1 MASIDNRVVNLEFDN
16 ASFGKNVDSTL
27 QSLTQ
32 LHEGINKSVGDIDL
46 GGIESGVSNISDK
59 FSALGAIGFTAI
71 QNLTNSAIGFGQKIA
86 GSVLDPLVEGGKR
99 RALNIEQAKFQFE
112 GLGLDV
118 EKTMASARDAVK
130 GTAYGLDE
138 AAKIAGIFGT
148 TGMQAGEEMTTALR
162 AIAGTAAMS
171 GAGFMEVGDIFTDV
185 FGKGKAQAEDFN
197 RLSARGVGGA
207 QMIAKY
213 LEEVEGQ
220 AGITGAEVTKMASEG
235 KISSEMFATAMNWAF
250 GEHAAKAND
259 IYTGSLSN
267 MRAALSR
274 IGAEF
279 QSVKLERHRKTFNAL
294 TPVIDELHESM
305 MPVVELY
312 AKWQTYKGDMMVKA
326 ITGMQQPIKDLKP
339 SFENVAST
347 ITNLSN
353 AARAIG
359 KPFVDA
365 FKSVFNL
372 DGASQGFVGTI
383 NNITKAISDFTAK
396 LVLSEESQAKLK
408 NFFEGILGVAK
419 QFGSFLVAVG
429 SGIAAFTKGLFGAFS
444 GGESTGF
451 TNMLNF
457 IGDALK
463 KATGGIEGFRESL
476 GMAGEYLGGKFGEAI
491 SWVIDKL
498 KIIGSWIKDN
508 ISIKDVFKGLIG
520 IGTLKGIKSFIDL
533 INKVSGFFDAG
544 IMGMIFGTGGDSGGK
559 AQEVFS
565 FKNIISE
572 FFSSLGDSLQA
583 FTGAI
588 KIGQL
593 VLVAVAITMLASSIR
608 TLTELDTAKLPA
620 ALTAMAGLFAML
632 SISLSSFSKTM
643 SLFGGKGL
651 ITSMSSLILVS
662 IAIKSLVGTMERL
675 SSFSGGDIFKSL
687 SAIGALFLEM
697 GIFLRLVGSSKLAL
711 RSSIGLYV
719 ITRALR
725 NIVDALEPLSKMS
738 ADELQRSLSALGI
751 ALLELA
757 GITKLLSG
765 VKVNLRTLAMVGV
778 LVVSL
783 QEIAKALTTFSEIDP
798 DKLATGLTAMGWA
811 LLELSTVSMTLSK
824 FGRISGITGA
834 ASIYILVQT
843 LSDIAEALKMFSD
856 LDPERTGDALFAM
869 GIALGELAALDVVLG
884 RVNALNGLAGA
895 AGTYIIVQT
904 LSDIAAALGEFAM
917 MDWESIKRG
926 LVGMGG
932 ALSELVFVIL
942 LASRA
947 GKISSIV
954 SAVSIFIV
962 VESLQ
967 KIAEAMQM
975 FGDID
980 WGTVGR
986 GLVGLGGALGIIG
999 TILAVMGKS
1008 GGKINLKTGALGG
1021 ISQLLASGALLLIIQ
1036 GLDDL
1041 ATPLL
1046 RISSMSWDQ
1055 VGRGLVGLGGALGIL
1070 GTVIGVLGTLAP
1082 WQSVLGGFAI
1092 AKAVEPL
1099 DELAQALAKFGEMNW
1114 GEIGRGLSAM
1124 LGALS
1129 SLALGT
1135 FLNSLS
1141 YLGAASVAKAAKPL
1155 GDLADS
1161 VKKWSGVEVPE
1172 GLGGK
1177 MGELAKAVGKFTW
1190 AFVGSKS
1197 VNTVAKPLGD
1207 LADSIRKWVGLQVPT
1222 DLGTNLEMVAQGI
1235 KHFVLSDWLKG
1246 KGLASVVEPLSQ
1258 MADAIRKWEGV
1269 TVPEGLEPSLKSL
1282 ATGIGFFAAS
1292 DWFKGLAIG
1301 NSVGPISDMAAAV
1314 RMWDGVSVPEN
1325 IEPSLKHLAMG
1336 VGHFDP
1342 GKWFDALAIGNA
1354 VKPLRNM
1361 VDSVQ
1366 AWSGVTVPENI
1377 EPSLKHLAQGV
1388 GHFGISEWFN
1398 AVSVNKAIA
1407 PLLGMADAVV
1417 KWNSITI
1424 PEKIS
1429 EDMERLATAIG
1440 HFGGGEWFNAIS
1452 VNKAIEPLT
1461 GLANAAKQWMGV
1473 TVSMDIDS
1481 QMNRMATGLKYF
1493 QGLAVSSVLAENLGI
1508 MAVSVQKWSGLLVP
1522 LTIEAQL
1529 RGISNGLKTFQEL
1542 NLTDLSTKIGS
1553 VVDSLNGL
1561 NGFSVTMTDDLVGL
1575 QGVIS
1580 NTATSFDE
1588 LVTSSGNAASEVK
1601 ETFSGVAASVETEM
1615 AKAQSSVETH
1625 VSGIESRMPPM
1636 VEVVGTALVNLAQKV
1651 ANEIPAAASNGS
1663 ILLMFALTTMAAQVS
1678 GMSGTMRSAGYS
1690 VGWAIA
1696 EGMSSGIYSGSSIV
1710 NSAAATVASRALS
1723 TAKASLGIH
1732 SPSRAFFEI
1741 GKYSAQGQAQGML
1754 QNIGVVSQA
1763 GTTMGDAAVNS
1774 VISAVESISTFIN
1787 DNIDT
1792 TPVIRPVVD
1801 ISEAEKRMQALDALM
1816 ASANGQ
1822 AYNEAYS
1829 RAMTAQQSFNT
1840 SRASA
1845 DVDKT
1850 ENKQTVI
1857 NYKQVNNSP
1866 KALSNG
1872 EIYRQT
1878 KNQLSQLR
1886 SRVDA

>member
-46 GGIESGVSNISDK
+46 SGIESGVSNISSK

-71 QNLTNSAIGFGQKIA
+71 QNLTNSAIDFGQKIA

-148 TGMQAGEEMTTALR
+148 TGMEAGEEMTTALR

-250 GEHAAKAND
+250 GEHATKANE

-339 SFENVAST
+339 SFENVASI

-408 NFFEGILGVAK
+408 NFFEGILGVGK

-429 SGIAAFTKGLFGAFS
+429 SGIAEFTKGLFGAFS

-457 IGDALK
+457 IGDSLK

-498 KIIGSWIKDN
+498 KTIGSWIKDN
-508 ISIKDVFKGLIG
+508 ISIKDVFNGLIG

-544 IMGMIFGTGGDSGGK
+544 IMGMIFGTSGE

-651 ITSMSSLILVS
+651 ITSMTSLLIVS
-662 IAIKSLVGTMERL
+662 MAIKSLVGTMEQL

-697 GIFLRLVGSSKLAL
+697 GIFLKLVGSSKLAL

-811 LLELSTVSMTLSK
+811 LLELSTVSMILSK

-834 ASIYILVQT
+834 AGIYILVQT

-895 AGTYIIVQT
+895 AGIYIIVQT

-917 MDWESIKRG
+917 M
-926 LVGMGG
+926 
-932 ALSELVFVIL
+932 
-942 LASRA
+942 
-947 GKISSIV
+947 
-954 SAVSIFIV
+954 
-962 VESLQ
+962 
-967 KIAEAMQM
+967 
-975 FGDID
+975 D

-1161 VKKWSGVEVPE
+1161 VKKWTGVEIPE
-1172 GLGGK
+1172 GLSQK
-1177 MGELAKAVGKFTW
+1177 MGELAKAVGKFTT
-1190 AFVGSKS
+1190 AFFGAKS
-1197 VNTVAKPLGD
+1197 IEAAGKPLGD
-1207 LADSIRKWVGLQVPT
+1207 LADSLQKWVGLKVPP
-1222 DLGTNLEMVAQGI
+1222 DLGTNLDMVAQGI
-1235 KHFVLSDWLKG
+1235 KAFVMSDWLRG
-1246 KGLASVVEPLSQ
+1246 KGMASIVQPLSD
-1258 MADAIRKWEGV
+1258 MAGAVKQWEGI

-1282 ATGIGFFAAS
+1282 ATGIGYFAAS

-1336 VGHFDP
+1336 IGHFDP

-1354 VKPLRNM
+1354 VKPLRDM

-1429 EDMERLATAIG
+1429 EDMKRLATAIG
-1440 HFGGGEWFNAIS
+1440 HFGSGEWFNAIS

-1481 QMNRMATGLKYF
+1481 QMNRLATGLKYF
-1493 QGLAVSSVLAENLGI
+1493 QGLVVPSVLAENLGI

-1561 NGFSVTMTDDLVGL
+1561 NGFSTTMTDDLVGL
-1575 QGVIS
+1575 QGIIS
-1580 NTATSFDE
+1580 NTATAFDE
-1588 LVTSSGNAASEVK
+1588 LVTSTGNSASGVK
-1601 ETFSGVAASVETEM
+1601 EAFSGVAANVETEM
-1615 AKAQSSVETH
+1615 ANARSSVETQ
-1625 VSGIESRMPPM
+1625 VSGIESRMPSM
-1636 VEVVGTALVNLAQKV
+1636 VEVVGTALVDLAQKV
-1651 ANEIPAAASNGS
+1651 ANGVPAAASNGS

-1710 NSAAATVASRALS
+1710 SSAAATVASRAVS

-1822 AYNEAYS
+1822 TYNEAYS
-1829 RAMTAQQSFNT
+1829 RAVTAQQSFNT

-1857 NYKQVNNSP
+1857 NYKQINNSP

-1886 SRVDA
+1886 SRVNA

>member
-16 ASFGKNVDSTL
+16 ASFGKKVDSTL

-46 GGIESGVSNISDK
+46 SGIESGVSNISSK

-71 QNLTNSAIGFGQKIA
+71 QNLTNSAIDFGQKIA

-148 TGMQAGEEMTTALR
+148 TGMEAGEEMTTALR

-250 GEHAAKAND
+250 GEHATKANE

-339 SFENVAST
+339 SFENVASI

-408 NFFEGILGVAK
+408 NFFEGILGVGK

-429 SGIAAFTKGLFGAFS
+429 SGIAEFTKGLFGAFS

-457 IGDALK
+457 IGDSLK

-498 KIIGSWIKDN
+498 KTIGSWIKDN
-508 ISIKDVFKGLIG
+508 ISIKDVFNGLIG

-544 IMGMIFGTGGDSGGK
+544 IMGMIFGTSGE

-651 ITSMSSLILVS
+651 ITSMTSLLIVS
-662 IAIKSLVGTMERL
+662 MAIKSLVGTMEQL

-697 GIFLRLVGSSKLAL
+697 GIFLKLVGSSKLAL

-811 LLELSTVSMTLSK
+811 LLELSTVSMILSK

-834 ASIYILVQT
+834 AGIYILVQT

-895 AGTYIIVQT
+895 AGIYIIVQT

-917 MDWESIKRG
+917 M
-926 LVGMGG
+926 
-932 ALSELVFVIL
+932 
-942 LASRA
+942 
-947 GKISSIV
+947 
-954 SAVSIFIV
+954 
-962 VESLQ
+962 
-967 KIAEAMQM
+967 
-975 FGDID
+975 D

-1161 VKKWSGVEVPE
+1161 VKKWTGVEIPE
-1172 GLGGK
+1172 GLSQK
-1177 MGELAKAVGKFTW
+1177 MGELAKAVGKFTT
-1190 AFVGSKS
+1190 AFFGAKS
-1197 VNTVAKPLGD
+1197 IEAAGKPLGD
-1207 LADSIRKWVGLQVPT
+1207 LADSLQKWVGLKVPP
-1222 DLGTNLEMVAQGI
+1222 DLGTNLDMVAQGI
-1235 KHFVLSDWLKG
+1235 KAFVMSDWLRG
-1246 KGLASVVEPLSQ
+1246 KGMASIVQPLSD
-1258 MADAIRKWEGV
+1258 MAGAVKQWEGI

-1282 ATGIGFFAAS
+1282 ATGIGYFAAS

-1336 VGHFDP
+1336 IGHFDP

-1354 VKPLRNM
+1354 VKPLRDM

-1429 EDMERLATAIG
+1429 EDMKRLATAIG
-1440 HFGGGEWFNAIS
+1440 HFGSGEWFNAIS

-1481 QMNRMATGLKYF
+1481 QMNRLATGLKYF
-1493 QGLAVSSVLAENLGI
+1493 QGLVVPSVLAENLGI

-1561 NGFSVTMTDDLVGL
+1561 NGFSTTMTDDLVGL
-1575 QGVIS
+1575 QGIIS
-1580 NTATSFDE
+1580 NTATAFDE
-1588 LVTSSGNAASEVK
+1588 LVTSTGNSASGVK
-1601 ETFSGVAASVETEM
+1601 EAFSGVAANVETEM
-1615 AKAQSSVETH
+1615 ANARSSVETQ
-1625 VSGIESRMPPM
+1625 VSGIESRMPSM
-1636 VEVVGTALVNLAQKV
+1636 VEVVGTALVDLAQKV
-1651 ANEIPAAASNGS
+1651 ANGVPAAASNGS

-1710 NSAAATVASRALS
+1710 SSAAATVASRAVS

-1822 AYNEAYS
+1822 TYNEAYS
-1829 RAMTAQQSFNT
+1829 RAVTAQQSFNT

-1857 NYKQVNNSP
+1857 NYKQINNSP

-1886 SRVDA
+1886 SRVNA

>member
-46 GGIESGVSNISDK
+46 SGIESGVSNISSK

-71 QNLTNSAIGFGQKIA
+71 QNLTNSAIDFGQKIA

-279 QSVKLERHRKTFNAL
+279 QSVKLERHRKIFNAL

-339 SFENVAST
+339 SFENVASI

-408 NFFEGILGVAK
+408 NFFEGILGVGK

-429 SGIAAFTKGLFGAFS
+429 SGIAAFTKGLFGSFS

-476 GMAGEYLGGKFGEAI
+476 GMAGEYIGGKFGEAI

-508 ISIKDVFKGLIG
+508 ISIKDVFNGLIG

-533 INKVSGFFDAG
+533 LNKVSGFFDAG
-544 IMGMIFGTGGDSGGK
+544 IMGMIFGTGGDSDGK

-651 ITSMSSLILVS
+651 ITSMTSLLIVS
-662 IAIKSLVGTMERL
+662 MAIKSLVGTMEQL

-697 GIFLRLVGSSKLAL
+697 GIFLKLVGSSKLAL

-811 LLELSTVSMTLSK
+811 LLELSTVSMILSK

-895 AGTYIIVQT
+895 AGIYIIVQT

-917 MDWESIKRG
+917 MDWGTVGRG
-926 LVGMGG
+926 LVGLGG

-954 SAVSIFIV
+954 SAVSIFIL

-1161 VKKWSGVEVPE
+1161 VKKWTGVEIPE
-1172 GLGGK
+1172 GLSQK
-1177 MGELAKAVGKFTW
+1177 MGELAKAVGKFTT
-1190 AFVGSKS
+1190 AFFGAKS
-1197 VNTVAKPLGD
+1197 IEAAGKPLGD
-1207 LADSIRKWVGLQVPT
+1207 LADSLQKWVGLKVPP
-1222 DLGTNLEMVAQGI
+1222 DLGTNLDMVAQGI
-1235 KHFVLSDWLKG
+1235 KAFVMSDWLRG
-1246 KGLASVVEPLSQ
+1246 KGMASIVQPLSD
-1258 MADAIRKWEGV
+1258 MAGAVKQWEGI

-1282 ATGIGFFAAS
+1282 ATGIGYFAAS

-1336 VGHFDP
+1336 IGHFDP

-1354 VKPLRNM
+1354 VKPLRDM

-1429 EDMERLATAIG
+1429 EDMKRLATAIG
-1440 HFGGGEWFNAIS
+1440 HFGSGEWFNAIS

-1481 QMNRMATGLKYF
+1481 QMNRLATGLKYF
-1493 QGLAVSSVLAENLGI
+1493 QGLVVPSVLAENLGI

-1561 NGFSVTMTDDLVGL
+1561 NGFSTTMTDDLVGL
-1575 QGVIS
+1575 QGIIS
-1580 NTATSFDE
+1580 NTATAFDE
-1588 LVTSSGNAASEVK
+1588 LVTSTGNSASGVK
-1601 ETFSGVAASVETEM
+1601 EAFSGVAANVETEM
-1615 AKAQSSVETH
+1615 ANARSSVETQ

-1636 VEVVGTALVNLAQKV
+1636 VEVVGTALVDLAQKV
-1651 ANEIPAAASNGS
+1651 ANGVPAAASNGS

-1710 NSAAATVASRALS
+1710 SSAAATVASRAVS
-1723 TAKASLGIH
+1723 TARASLGIH

-1822 AYNEAYS
+1822 TYNEAYS
-1829 RAMTAQQSFNT
+1829 RAVTAQQSFNT

-1886 SRVDA
+1886 SRVNA

>member
-46 GGIESGVSNISDK
+46 SGIESGVSNISSK

-71 QNLTNSAIGFGQKIA
+71 QNLTNSAIDFGQKIA

-148 TGMQAGEEMTTALR
+148 TGMEAGEEMTTALR

-250 GEHAAKAND
+250 GEHATKANE

-339 SFENVAST
+339 SFENVASI

-408 NFFEGILGVAK
+408 NFFEGILGVGK

-429 SGIAAFTKGLFGAFS
+429 SGIAEFTKGLFGAFS

-457 IGDALK
+457 IGDSLK

-498 KIIGSWIKDN
+498 KTIGSWIKDN
-508 ISIKDVFKGLIG
+508 ISIKDVFNGLIG

-544 IMGMIFGTGGDSGGK
+544 IMGMIFGTSGE

-651 ITSMSSLILVS
+651 ITSMTSLLIVS
-662 IAIKSLVGTMERL
+662 MAIKSLVGTMEQL

-697 GIFLRLVGSSKLAL
+697 GIFLKLVGSSKLAL

-719 ITRALR
+719 ITRALQ

-811 LLELSTVSMTLSK
+811 LLELSTVSMILSK

-834 ASIYILVQT
+834 AGIYILVQT

-895 AGTYIIVQT
+895 AGIYIIVQT

-917 MDWESIKRG
+917 M
-926 LVGMGG
+926 
-932 ALSELVFVIL
+932 
-942 LASRA
+942 
-947 GKISSIV
+947 
-954 SAVSIFIV
+954 
-962 VESLQ
+962 
-967 KIAEAMQM
+967 
-975 FGDID
+975 D

-1161 VKKWSGVEVPE
+1161 VKKWTGVEIPE
-1172 GLGGK
+1172 GLSQK
-1177 MGELAKAVGKFTW
+1177 MGELAKAVGKFTT
-1190 AFVGSKS
+1190 AFFGAKS
-1197 VNTVAKPLGD
+1197 IEAAGKPLGD
-1207 LADSIRKWVGLQVPT
+1207 LADSLQKWVGLKVPP
-1222 DLGTNLEMVAQGI
+1222 DLGTNLDMVAQGI
-1235 KHFVLSDWLKG
+1235 KAFVMSDWLRG
-1246 KGLASVVEPLSQ
+1246 KGMASIVQPLSD
-1258 MADAIRKWEGV
+1258 MAGAVKQWEGI

-1282 ATGIGFFAAS
+1282 ATGIGYFAAS

-1336 VGHFDP
+1336 IGHFDP

-1354 VKPLRNM
+1354 VKPLRDM

-1429 EDMERLATAIG
+1429 EDMKRLATAIG
-1440 HFGGGEWFNAIS
+1440 HFGSGEWFNAIS

-1481 QMNRMATGLKYF
+1481 QMNRLATGLKYF
-1493 QGLAVSSVLAENLGI
+1493 QGLVVPSVLAENLGI

-1561 NGFSVTMTDDLVGL
+1561 NGFSTTMTDDLVGL
-1575 QGVIS
+1575 QGIIS
-1580 NTATSFDE
+1580 NTATAFDE
-1588 LVTSSGNAASEVK
+1588 LVTSTGNSASGVK
-1601 ETFSGVAASVETEM
+1601 EAFSGVAANVETEM
-1615 AKAQSSVETH
+1615 ANARSSVETQ
-1625 VSGIESRMPPM
+1625 VSGIESRMPSM
-1636 VEVVGTALVNLAQKV
+1636 VEVVGTALVDLAQKV
-1651 ANEIPAAASNGS
+1651 ANGVPAAASNGS

-1710 NSAAATVASRALS
+1710 SSAAATVASRAVS

-1822 AYNEAYS
+1822 TYNEAYS
-1829 RAMTAQQSFNT
+1829 RAVTAQQSFNT

-1857 NYKQVNNSP
+1857 NYKQINNSP

-1886 SRVDA
+1886 SRVNA